1 MKEHKK
7 KNETYKN
14 AAPNTQEKSLLFW
27 VGNRERERKKRVGGF
42 GEEPGKNGDIYKERK
57 RKKEKKFA

>member
-27 VGNRERERKKRVGGF
+27 VGNREREREKERGWGF
-42 GEEPGKNGDIYKERK
+42 GEERGKNGDIYKERK
-57 RKKEKKFA
+57 KNFA